1 MSSYIPVALRR
12 LITQR
17 ANQVCEYC
25 LLPQLIVL
33 TPHEPDHIVPEQHGG
48 QTTEDNLALACMR
61 CNRRKGTNIGSFD
74 PLTGNLVRFFN
85 PRIDKWEQHFDWDE
99 NQIIPISAEGRVTV
113 KILNFNSE
121 DRLMERDLG
130 ISLGLYPNR

>member
-1 MSSYIPVALRR
+1 MSSYIPVVLRR
-12 LITQR
+12 FVVRR

-33 TPHEPDHIVPEQHGG
+33 TPHEPDHIVPEQHDG
-48 QTTEDNLALACMR
+48 QTPEDNLALACMR

-85 PRIDKWEQHFDWDE
+85 HRIDKWEEHFDWRE
-99 NQIIPISAEGRVTV
+99 NRIIPISPEGRVTA
-113 KILNFNSE
+113 KILNFNSG
-121 DRLMERDLG
+121 DRLAERDLA
-130 ISLGLYPNR
+130 IRLGLYPNR